1 MLCIGLDGAKC
12 TSVSWPQT
20 SWYPPIHG
28 CINVNVDD
36 VVDHSKE
43 HIGISVVA
51 CVEHGFV
58 IAAATKRMIGR
69 FSPHLDKCVAVR
81 EGVWLAL
88 VLGFSEWT
96 VETDAINVFL
106 ATQSP
111 VSMVMDANI
120 INYIIDGCVGPRG
133 GSVCYVPRTGN
144 SVTHF
149 LTRYVICSSVSFVW
163 LDVLPKLL
171 GSVYAQSVS
180 K

>member
-1 MLCIGLDGAKC
+1 MVFSSIRLGRNCLC

-96 VETDAINVFL
+96 VETDAINALEVVVF
-106 ATQSP
+106 AMFP
-111 VSMVMDANI
+111 A
-120 INYIIDGCVGPRG
+120 RG
-133 GSVCYVPRTGN
+133 IV
-144 SVTHF
+144 
-149 LTRYVICSSVSFVW
+149 
-163 LDVLPKLL
+163 
-171 GSVYAQSVS
+171 
-180 K
+180 